1 MLTPMRFQKLFVVV
15 AVLGIATMMRA
26 QQSSNL
32 SAQGAQPNTTPFIVD
47 QTHAE
52 TPRGKRAASPVPN
65 TSFPANPLAPPI
77 QKPQLAAQSE
87 PGVARAEP
95 VSEREVITRL
105 QIFLDQRSFG
115 PGKIDGKW
123 GEFVAK
129 ALQRYQRAN
138 GLQPTGQIDAELQQQ
153 LQHIFPIYTTYQL
166 TEDDFK
172 RVGQIPYKPAE
183 QAKVKAMLYRS
194 MAEFIAERYHSGEN
208 FITKLN
214 SDKKLEAL
222 KPGDTVRVPN
232 VPPFQ
237 IETLKEV
244 GSLPLKPELSKRI
257 VKVDTRYR
265 MLDILEGDKIVS
277 SYPITPGSK
286 KLPAPIG
293 TWKIVGIATM
303 PWFRWDEAMLNHG
316 ERSENFYNIPPGP
329 RNPVGI
335 AWIGLSKRGIG
346 IHGTSSPDTIGRSG
360 SHGCIRLANWDAAR
374 VINQVTQGMTVE
386 IF

>member
-1 MLTPMRFQKLFVVV
+1 MPYQKLFFVVGFLGV
-15 AVLGIATMMRA
+15 AAGLRA
-26 QQSSNL
+26 QQSITPPSPV
-32 SAQGAQPNTTPFIVD
+32 SQAAATPFLAD
-47 QTHAE
+47 PTQAE
-52 TPRGKRAASPVPN
+52 FPRVKAVPTAKADLGFPASPI
-65 TSFPANPLAPPI
+65 APPTH
-77 QKPQLAAQSE
+77 QPEVTRPAES
-87 PGVARAEP
+87 GVARAEP

-115 PGKIDGKW
+115 PGKIDGRW

-138 GLQPTGQIDAELQQQ
+138 GENATGQIDPGLQEH
-153 LQHIFPIYTTYQL
+153 LQRIFPIYTTYQL
-166 TEDDFK
+166 TDDDFK
-172 RVGQIPYKPAE
+172 RVGNIPYKPAE
-183 QAKVKAMLYRS
+183 EAKVKAMLYRS
-194 MAEFIAERYHSGEN
+194 ITEFIAERYHSGEN

-214 SDKKLEAL
+214 KDKNLETL

-237 IETLKEV
+237 IEELREV
-244 GSLPLKPELSKRI
+244 GSLPVKPEFTKRLI
-257 VKVDTRYR
+257 KIDTRYR
-265 MLDILEGDKIVS
+265 MLDIIEGDKLIG
-277 SYPITPGSK
+277 SYPITPGSQ

-346 IHGTSSPDTIGRSG
+346 IHGTNNPDTIGRSG

-374 VINQVTQGMTVE
+374 VINQVTEGMTVQ